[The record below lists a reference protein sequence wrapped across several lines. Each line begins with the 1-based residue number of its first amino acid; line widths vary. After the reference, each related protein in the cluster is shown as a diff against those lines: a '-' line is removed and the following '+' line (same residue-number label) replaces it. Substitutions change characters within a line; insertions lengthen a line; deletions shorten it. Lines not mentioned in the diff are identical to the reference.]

1 MIGGGNRPNPTGP
14 GTPNPPVNPGINPN
28 QPGVVQPGVVQPG
41 QPGRPGEP
49 GTIGGTTRPTPTGP
63 VRPGQPVTPG
73 VNPGQPGRPTQPGI
87 AQPGIAQP
95 GPGQPGIGQPG
106 RPGMGNRPGT
116 IVRPGQPGGGVS
128 PLPTGPQRPDRPN
141 RPERPERPVVT
152 RPRPPQPPTNVN
164 TNVNNVTNITNN
176 NININTNVNNWG
188 NRPGNGWWGGRPSY
202 KPFGSYWHDTHVHS
216 HHYSWYQGAWGGPW
230 AAITI
235 GPFAWGLLG
244 GGNANFLYSSGYVQ
258 YVNPYCGQ
266 TVIVDGIDYS
276 RPIVIQPVV
285 QVEQPAQPGV
295 PAPQPVAEPGLAEF
309 DQALALFRAGDYPN
323 AKTRAL
329 QALRQRPGDPAA
341 HEFYA
346 LCLFATGEYQ
356 SAAGVLNALLAS
368 SPGWDWATM
377 SKLYGEPGRYTPQ
390 LRALEDVSKAQPDNV
405 AVQFLLGYHYLV
417 CGHPENAL
425 KKFNRVKELQPRD
438 LVSAQLA
445 KALEQGQ
452 AQAQVAAATPPGTP
466 VTGGIDPVPPEL
478 QPQTKPAQPEPE
490 TKPAPGDTTP
500 EEAAAD
506 DFFDLVGTW
515 IAELPQG
522 GNVILTISEESGFT
536 WLVEPKGGE
545 SRTIAGTLGVD
556 GDALLLDSPE
566 EGTMTGSAVVKG
578 PNTFSFVLQ
587 GGPPGDPG
595 LTFQRRG
602 EPRGPG
608 AALPEDPATVDPTP
622 VDPAKV
628 IEQELQ
634 PEPVP
639 TPEDPAESPKLEAPK

>member
-1 MIGGGNRPNPTGP
+1 M
-14 GTPNPPVNPGINPN
+14 
-28 QPGVVQPGVVQPG
+28 
-41 QPGRPGEP
+41 
-49 GTIGGTTRPTPTGP
+49 
-63 VRPGQPVTPG
+63 
-73 VNPGQPGRPTQPGI
+73 
-87 AQPGIAQP
+87 
-95 GPGQPGIGQPG
+95 
-106 RPGMGNRPGT
+106 
-116 IVRPGQPGGGVS
+116 
-128 PLPTGPQRPDRPN
+128 
-141 RPERPERPVVT
+141 T

-164 TNVNNVTNITNN
+164 NNVTNVTNNNITNN
-176 NININTNVNNWG
+176 NININTNVNTWN
-188 NRPGNGWWGGRPSY
+188 NRPGYGWWGGRPSY
-202 KPFGSYWHDTHVHS
+202 KPFGSYWHDTHIHT

-266 TVIVDGIDYS
+266 TVIVDGIDYT
-276 RPIVIQPVV
+276 RPIVLQPVV
-285 QVEQPAQPGV
+285 QVEQPVQPGV
-295 PAPQPVAEPGLAEF
+295 PAPQPTPEPGLAEF

-323 AKTRAL
+323 AKVRAL

-377 SKLYGEPGRYTPQ
+377 SRLYGDPGRYTPQ
-390 LRALEDVSKAQPDNV
+390 LRALEDTSKAQPDNV

-438 LVSAQLA
+438 LVAAQLA

-452 AQAQVAAATPPGTP
+452 AQVAAAATPGTP
-466 VTGGIDPVPPEL
+466 PNAEINPVPPDV
-478 QPQTKPAQPEPE
+478 PQTKPAPVEPE
-490 TKPAPGDTTP
+490 AKPAPGDTTP
-500 EEAAAD
+500 EEPAAD

-522 GNVILTISEESGFT
+522 GNVILTITEESGFT
-536 WLVEPKGGE
+536 WLVEPQGGTP
-545 SRTIAGTLGVD
+545 RTIAGTLGVD
-556 GDALLLDSPE
+556 GEALLLDSPE

-578 PNTFSFVLQ
+578 PHTFSFVLQ

-608 AALPEDPATVDPTP
+608 AALPDDATPGEPAPGEPKPADPNQADAKP
-622 VDPAKV
+622 VDPGKIV
-628 IEQELQ
+628 EQELQ

-639 TPEDPAESPKLEAPK
+639 TPEDASEAPQLEAPK